1 MRSIAYKIGVAS
13 LLAGEFKPSA
23 GEYDPAFVRIG
34 LKEVNRCNIIGTVV
48 AESPMVLDDGTGK
61 IAVLSF
67 GGLSAKEGEI
77 VRVIG
82 KVREKNGERFISAE
96 IIKPVAP
103 EWLELRKLELAPK
116 SEINEIRM

>member
-1 MRSIAYKIGVAS
+1 MRTVAYKITVAK

-23 GEYDPAFVRIG
+23 GEYDPAFVRVG
-34 LKEVNRCNIIGTVV
+34 LKEVNRCNVIGTIVN
-48 AESPMVLDDGTGK
+48 ENPMVLDDGTGEIK
-61 IAVLSF
+61 LLSF
-67 GGLSAKEGEI
+67 GGLSAKDGEV

-82 KVREKNGERFISAE
+82 KIREKNGERFISAE

-116 SEINEIRM
+116 TEITEIRM